1 MKIQE
6 GFVFD
11 SASGHI
17 IGFVDMGD
25 LNSMLQSFETN
36 MIGQTEECGY
46 TYVSYLCQRN
56 IY

>member
-11 SASGHI
+11 SASGHM

-25 LNSMLQSFETN
+25 LNSMLQSFEAN
-36 MIGQTEECGY
+36 MI
-46 TYVSYLCQRN
+46 
-56 IY
+56 